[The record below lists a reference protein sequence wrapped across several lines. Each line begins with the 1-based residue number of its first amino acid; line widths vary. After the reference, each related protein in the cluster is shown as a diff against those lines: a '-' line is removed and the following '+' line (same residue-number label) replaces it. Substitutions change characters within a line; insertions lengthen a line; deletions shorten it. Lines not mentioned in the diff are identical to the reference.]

1 MDCSFCHKTQNQV
14 KRIITGP
21 SVAICDECVDVCD
34 DILLD
39 PVAGVGNPDL
49 APASRCALCGAR
61 HEALIIIG
69 DRGVLCRDC
78 VAAVRSVL

>member
-1 MDCSFCHKTQNQV
+1 MDCSFCHKSQNQV

-49 APASRCALCGAR
+49 APASRCAL
-61 HEALIIIG
+61 
-69 DRGVLCRDC
+69 
-78 VAAVRSVL
+78 

>member
-1 MDCSFCHKTQNQV
+1 MNCSFCHKPQDKV

-34 DILLD
+34 EILLD

-49 APASRCALCGAR
+49 APASRCALCCAR
-61 HEALIIIG
+61 NEDLVTVG
-69 DRGVLCRDC
+69 DRGVLCADC
-78 VAAVRSVL
+78 IDAVLALR

>member
-1 MDCSFCHKTQNQV
+1 MDCSFCHKSQDQV

-61 HEALIIIG
+61 NEELVTIG
-69 DRGVLCRDC
+69 ERGVLCADC
-78 VAAVRSVL
+78 IDAVLALR